1 MENNPNEEVKTFHK
15 ATFGK
20 ELFIEQED
28 FSLTPPPKYNRLT
41 LGGYVRLKNAYIIK
55 CNNVVY
61 GKNGEIDHLECEYIK
76 ESKSGADTSGIKVKG
91 TIQFVSK
98 DNATKVVVRQFK
110 NLTKMDILEPSKAL
124 ENGAELD
131 DILEPNSMIEKEVL
145 AEKYVLTC
153 PKETRF
159 QFIRK
164 GYYYL
169 VGKDKDKLIFNET
182 VSLKDNFKKGN

>member
-1 MENNPNEEVKTFHK
+1 M
-15 ATFGK
+15 
-20 ELFIEQED
+20 
-28 FSLTPPPKYNRLT
+28 
-41 LGGYVRLKNAYIIK
+41 
-55 CNNVVY
+55 
-61 GKNGEIDHLECEYIK
+61 
-76 ESKSGADTSGIKVKG
+76 KG

-98 DNATKVVVRQFK
+98 DNAAKVVVRQFK

-169 VGKDKDKLIFNET
+169 VEKDKDKLIFNET